1 MNSYLGNSGLRD
13 ASWVVDMMSVE
24 LEHIENPDL
33 DDPKRELALDIIG
46 KIRNIIHRRQDNLY
60 NNLDEFLTL
69 TLKYRQDYKRLI
81 GDTGHAFTK
90 LNN

>member
-13 ASWVVDMMSVE
+13 ASWIVDMMFVE

-60 NNLDEFLTL
+60 NNLDEFLTR